1 MPGGETRTAPPQLGP
16 DLERVFRNSSVGK
29 ESTSNAGDLSLISG
43 SGRYPGERKGYLLQY
58 SGLENPMDSPWGC
71 KESDVTERLSLFFT
85 VSRSLPGPGFLIG
98 AWVQELLLGWEACTL
113 LSSASWGEAAI

>member
-16 DLERVFRNSSVGK
+16 DLEWVFPNSSVGK
-29 ESTSNAGDLSLISG
+29 ESTSSAGDLSLISG
-43 SGRYPGERKGYLLQY
+43 LGRSPGERKGYPLQY

-85 VSRSLPGPGFLIG
+85 VSRSLPSLGFLIG
-98 AWVQELLLGWEACTL
+98 AWVRELLLGWEACTL
-113 LSSASWGEAAI
+113 LGSASWGEATI